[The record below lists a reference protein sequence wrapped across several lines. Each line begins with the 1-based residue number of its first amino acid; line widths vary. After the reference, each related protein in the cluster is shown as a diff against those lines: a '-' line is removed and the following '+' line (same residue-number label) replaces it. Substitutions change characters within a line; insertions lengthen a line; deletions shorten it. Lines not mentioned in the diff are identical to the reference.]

1 MKQYDEAKMAE
12 LKQRIE
18 SRRNTLEDIYNNISM
33 GGCKDS
39 MVYGIKEQLMQCNAE
54 LRLIKHIENNFEGDF
69 LIS

>member
-1 MKQYDEAKMAE
+1 MKQYDEAKLAE

-18 SRRNTLEDIYNNISM
+18 NRRNTLEDIYNNIRM

-39 MVYGIKEQLMQCNAE
+39 TVYGIKEQLMQCNAE
-54 LRLIKHIENNFEGDF
+54 LRLIKHIENNFEGEF

>member
-1 MKQYDEAKMAE
+1 MRQYDETKLEE

-18 SRRNTLEDIYNNISM
+18 SRRNTLEDIYNNIRM

-39 MVYGIKEQLMQCNAE
+39 TVYTIKEQLMQCNAE
-54 LRLIKHIENNFEGDF
+54 LRLIKHIEGNFEGDF